1 MRKISLLIAALALV
15 LGLSQCKKQ
24 EEPVASGEKQH
35 IVLNASFGGGNSKI
49 ADNGTGGLKWTDEDG
64 HKDIIKVYNSSETEI
79 GTLECT
85 DAAKGTFEGEITA
98 SEDQITFTFGTKPDI
113 YTNQTGDLEDAIY
126 LESAKIDY
134 RADGNYGEVKMNM
147 PHAVLKLDL
156 SALGTDGGT
165 MVTISN
171 ASGTVATV
179 TGVTI
184 ANKVYYVAMP
194 AAASTTYT
202 FSSDQGSFEKTWTL
216 VANAFYTAAGVGGDP
231 TGEAIVVGPGTVT
244 WMTLTHIYDI
254 LCYYKCIP
262 NENEGYEVIEYGI
275 CFSMNEEHPNLNN
288 AEHVMG
294 ENVSGYDFQA
304 SIMGCEYGFGLF
316 YITAYAK
323 FISSAGDVKTV
334 YSETR
339 TEETIVPEILK

>member
-1 MRKISLLIAALALV
+1 MKKVSLILAALALV
-15 LGLSQCKKQ
+15 LGISQCKKQ

-49 ADNGTGGLKWTDEDG
+49 ADNGTGGLIWSLNDV
-64 HKDIIKVYNSSETEI
+64 IKVSNI
-79 GTLECT
+79 GGELGELHCT
-85 DAAKGTFEGEITA
+85 DAANGTFEGDITA
-98 SEDQITFTFGTKPDI
+98 SEGQITFTFGTKPNT
-113 YTNQTGDLEDAIY
+113 YEHQTGDLEDAIY
-126 LESAKIDY
+126 LESDKIDY

-202 FSSDQGSFEKTWTL
+202 FSSDQGSFEKTWPL
-216 VANAFYTAAGVGGDP
+216 EANAFYTAAGVGGDP
-231 TGEAIVVGPGTVT
+231 TGDAIVVGSKPGTVT
-244 WMTLTHIYDI
+244 WMTLTHVNDI
-254 LCYYKCIP
+254 HCSYKCIP
-262 NENEGYEVIEYGI
+262 NEGYEVTESGI

-288 AEHVMG
+288 AEHVVG
-294 ENVSGYDFQA
+294 ENIIGYDFEA
-304 SIMGCEYGFGLF
+304 SIKGFVYGFGKF

-323 FISSAGDVKTV
+323 FISSAGGDEKTV

-339 TEETIVPEILK
+339 TEETIDPLRY